1 MMLLKNFR
9 HIAFEF
15 DIVLELI
22 HAKQSK
28 VLNFQ
33 NFERLISLRHDHDA
47 DGLQAFERHAVLLL

>member
-33 NFERLISLRHDHDA
+33 NFERLISLRHDA
-47 DGLQAFERHAVLLL
+47 DGLHAFERHAVLLL